1 MEKQELIIKILN
13 TLDLIEIKGK
23 QNIQLMYGLMS
34 GLQEEL
40 ENDNKK
46 KTE

>member
-1 MEKQELIIKILN
+1 MEKQELIIKVLN

-23 QNIQLMYGLMS
+23 QNIQLMYGLIA

-40 ENDNKK
+40 EEDSKK
-46 KTE
+46 AK